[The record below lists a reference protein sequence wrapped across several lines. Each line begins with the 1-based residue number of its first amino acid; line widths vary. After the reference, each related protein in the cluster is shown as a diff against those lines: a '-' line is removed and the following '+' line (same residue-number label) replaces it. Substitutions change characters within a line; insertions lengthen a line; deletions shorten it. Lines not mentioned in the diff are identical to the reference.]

1 MAQLQSG
8 AAAPA
13 FSLLDQNGNTVSLSD
28 FAGKKLLLYFYPKA
42 DTPGCTTQACSIRDE
57 MPNLSGSGIA
67 AVGISPDRP
76 EKLKKFRDKYD
87 LNFPLLS
94 DPDHK
99 IADAY
104 GTWGKKSMY
113 GKEYE
118 GIIRSSFLID
128 EQGKVIQAWYKV
140 SPKDTVPFAKQAL
153 ESN

>member
-8 AAAPA
+8 ASAPA
-13 FSLLDQNGNTVSLSD
+13 FSLLDQDGNSMNLND

-57 MPNLSGSGIA
+57 MPNLSDSGIS
-67 AVGISPDRP
+67 AVGISPDQP
-76 EKLKKFRDKYD
+76 KALKKFRDKYD

-99 IADAY
+99 TADDY

-118 GIIRSSFLID
+118 GIIRSSFLLD
-128 EQGKVIQAWYKV
+128 EEGKVIQAWYKV
-140 SPKDTVPFAKQAL
+140 SPKDTVPFAKEASG
-153 ESN
+153 SN